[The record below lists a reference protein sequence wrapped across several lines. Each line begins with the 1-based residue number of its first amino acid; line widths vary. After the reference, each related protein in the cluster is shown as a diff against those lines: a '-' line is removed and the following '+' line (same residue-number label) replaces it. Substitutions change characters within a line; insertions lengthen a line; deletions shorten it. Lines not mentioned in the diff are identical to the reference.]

1 MAHTQADLDAIKA
14 AIASGEQS
22 VEVGGRK
29 VVYRSVDELRKARD
43 DIAAE
48 LASAAVSSTSGKVK
62 IRYFS
67 ARLSGRLSGFS
78 KSGSSS

>member
-29 VVYRSVDELRKARD
+29 VVYRSIDDLRKARD
-43 DIAAE
+43 DVTAE
-48 LASAAVSSTSGKVK
+48 LASAAT
-62 IRYFS
+62 
-67 ARLSGRLSGFS
+67 AA
-78 KSGSSS
+78 SSSAVRRGSYPVRFATARE

>member
-22 VEVGGRK
+22 VEVAGRK
-29 VVYRSVDELRKARD
+29 VVYRTIDDLRKARD

-48 LASAAVSSTSGKVK
+48 LASVTSVGAVRRGSYQVRFGT
-62 IRYFS
+62 
-67 ARLSGRLSGFS
+67 ARGY
-78 KSGSSS
+78 

>member
-1 MAHTQADLDAIKA
+1 MAYTQTDLDNVKT

-29 VVYRSVDELRKARD
+29 VVYRSVEELRKARD

-48 LASAAVSSTSGKVK
+48 LNADASSSTTRRGSYIV
-62 IRYFS
+62 RFTT
-67 ARLSGRLSGFS
+67 ARE
-78 KSGSSS
+78 

>member
-29 VVYRSVDELRKARD
+29 VVYRSVDDLRKARD

-48 LASAAVSSTSGKVK
+48 LASAATSTSSSVRRGTFAV
-62 IRYFS
+62 RFAT
-67 ARLSGRLSGFS
+67 ARGD
-78 KSGSSS
+78 

>member
-1 MAHTQADLDAIKA
+1 MAHTQADLDAIKT

-29 VVYRSVDELRKARD
+29 VVYRSVDDLRKARD

-48 LASAAVSSTSGKVK
+48 LASAASTTSSVRRGSFAV
-62 IRYFS
+62 RFS
-67 ARLSGRLSGFS
+67 TARGF
-78 KSGSSS
+78 

>member
-29 VVYRSVDELRKARD
+29 VVYRSVDDLRKARD

-48 LASAAVSSTSGKVK
+48 LASAAVSSTSSVRRGSFAV
-62 IRYFS
+62 RFS
-67 ARLSGRLSGFS
+67 TARGD
-78 KSGSSS
+78 